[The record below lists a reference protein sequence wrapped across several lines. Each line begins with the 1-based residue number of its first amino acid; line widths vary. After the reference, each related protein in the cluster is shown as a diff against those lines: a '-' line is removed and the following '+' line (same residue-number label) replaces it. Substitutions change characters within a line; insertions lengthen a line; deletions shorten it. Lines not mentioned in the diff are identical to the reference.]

1 MLKSKVLLV
10 DDDSTIRA
18 ALCEFLQSGGYEV
31 VQAGDCEGAREAF
44 RTFRPDAAVMD
55 YSLPDGTALDVLPT
69 LKTLYPSVPIILLTG
84 QGTIELAVRAVKE
97 GAEQFLTKPVQLST
111 VAVVLERAL
120 TNQRNLQK
128 QMAGHR
134 RENRKRAN
142 PFLGNSP
149 AARELSEHA
158 HRVAS
163 SDYSVLL
170 IGETG
175 TGKGVLARWLH
186 DNSSRSNEAFVDL
199 NCAGFPRELLESELF
214 GYEQGAFTG
223 AVKAKAGLFEFAH
236 RGTVFLDEIGDMDL
250 KLQPKLLKVLEEKRF
265 RRLGNTRE
273 LQSNVRLIAATHQD
287 LKQGVHEGKFRSDLY
302 FRIGTIVLRIPPL
315 RERVPD
321 IPDLSAG
328 FLERAR
334 VEVGRPKLMLSDDAI
349 AALQR
354 YHWPGNIR
362 ELKNV
367 VERAALLSS
376 KDTIHGNDLHLEP
389 ERPAHG
395 NGHHGSHLTLRDLE
409 RNHIQ
414 HVLEEEQGNIGR
426 AALRLGIARSSLYSK
441 LKTLEIAPVAD
452 FEEN

>member
-1 MLKSKVLLV
+1 
-10 DDDSTIRA
+10 
-18 ALCEFLQSGGYEV
+18 
-31 VQAGDCEGAREAF
+31 
-44 RTFRPDAAVMD
+44 
-55 YSLPDGTALDVLPT
+55 LDILPT
-69 LKTLYPSVPIILLTG
+69 LKTLYPSVPLILLTG

-128 QMAGHR
+128 QLAGHR
-134 RENRKRAN
+134 RENRKRAD
-142 PFLGNSP
+142 PFVGSSP
-149 AARELSEHA
+149 AAHDLGEQA

-175 TGKGVLARWLH
+175 TGKGVLAHWLH

-287 LKQGVHEGKFRSDLY
+287 LKQCVHDGKFRSDLY

-328 FLERAR
+328 FMERAR
-334 VEVGRPKLMLSDDAI
+334 VEVGRPKLTLSDDAI
-349 AALQR
+349 VALQR
-354 YHWPGNIR
+354 YNWPGNIR

-367 VERAALLSS
+367 IERAALLSHN
-376 KDTIHGNDLHLEP
+376 DTIHANDLHLEHEKLP
-389 ERPAHG
+389 QR
-395 NGHHGSHLTLRDLE
+395 NGHNSHLSLRDLE
-409 RNHIQ
+409 RTHIQ
-414 HVLEEEQGNIGR
+414 HVLDEEQGNIGR

-441 LKTLEIAPVAD
+441 LKTLEMTSVAPDV
-452 FEEN
+452 EEN